1 MGFIINLLLGLFI
14 NIEWGIP
21 ALILLILHFVFDISI
36 LWFIGALV
44 AWFLLVIASMLIV
57 GFSAKCSNIKD
68 PPKENK
74 NIYSAKNK

>member
-1 MGFIINLLLGLFI
+1 MGFIINLLFGLFI

-36 LWFIGALV
+36 FWSIGAFVLWVLV
-44 AWFLLVIASMLIV
+44 VIGSMFIV

>member
-1 MGFIINLLLGLFI
+1 MGFIINLLLGLLI

-44 AWFLLVIASMLIV
+44 AWVLLVIVSMLIV